1 MLYEDDGVTR
11 DYEKGRYAK
20 TYMSTQHKDD
30 VLTVKIAPAEG
41 SYDGQLEKRSVVVE
55 LPGLSENARVKAP
68 AKSKISVKDGVTYI
82 TMPEASIS
90 KERIVKIT
98 NPYILSR

>member
-11 DYEKGRYAK
+11 EYEKGNYAK
-20 TYMSTQHKDD
+20 TYMTTQHKDG

-41 SYDGQLEKRSVVVE
+41 RYEGQLERRSVVVE
-55 LPGLSENARVKAP
+55 LPGLSETARIKAP
-68 AKSKISVKDGVTYI
+68 AKSKITVKDGVTYI
-82 TMPEASIS
+82 TMPEAGIS

-98 NPYILSR
+98 NPYR